1 LFGTDCPFDPEGGPL
16 FIRETMKAIDSLRLK
31 PGDRRRLYFGNAAS
45 LMRLELPKPRPSAKP
60 RRAKSGRAAS
70 RGGRGR

>member
-1 LFGTDCPFDPEGGPL
+1 MFGTDCPFDPEGGPL

-31 PGDRRRLYFGNAAS
+31 PGDRRKLYFGNAVD
-45 LMRLELPKPRPSAKP
+45 LMRLELPKPPRSGKRPAA
-60 RRAKSGRAAS
+60 RSGRAAR